1 MENHLRIYLLMNESS
16 FGEHVLQQHVCYFSV
31 ETSELCVLNIPG
43 LHWASECTKVGLQLC
58 LGHSETH
65 CILSLAGALAESKC
79 WFQLDLFALMYHSL
93 FTQGFQIM
101 SK

>member
-1 MENHLRIYLLMNESS
+1 MNKSS

-31 ETSELCVLNIPG
+31 ETSELYVLNIPG
-43 LHWASECTKVGLQLC
+43 LRWASESTKVGLQLC

-65 CILSLAGALAESKC
+65 HTLTLADALAESQC
-79 WFQLDLFALMYHSL
+79 WFQLDLFALIYHSL

-101 SK
+101 NKLP